1 MFAASRNPDQLVGLQ
16 GQAPDGIL
24 QANPHRFPDVF
35 RVADRIGIVHGL
47 QEEIVEGEAGE
58 FGEVEFL
65 RPNQFQ
71 FLSGLLDP
79 ARSRFGAHA
88 DPVHS
93 TGDLAGAVGFQ
104 GDVEASGVQGVDQ
117 GGVQL
122 QGGFAAG
129 DDHAGGSRCAA
140 PEVGHGVGEGVGRFV
155 FASVVAVGGYEI
167 RVAEAAGGGL
177 SGFFL
182 AVPQVAT
189 GKAQEDRRP
198 AGAGAFSLQGRED
211 LLDPVGH
218 GVRSPYRARTGSS
231 WPAWWNPARRRRH
244 ESHSRHGAPSGRGS

>member
-1 MFAASRNPDQLVGLQ
+1 MRLQ
-16 GQAPDGIL
+16 GQPPDGVF

-35 RVADRIGIVHGL
+35 SIADRVGIGHGL
-47 QEEIVEGEAGE
+47 QEEIVEGQGGKLGQIER
-58 FGEVEFL
+58 L
-65 RPNQFQ
+65 RPHELQFM
-71 FLSGLLDP
+71 SGLLDP
-79 ARSRFGAHA
+79 ARSCFGAHA
-88 DPVHS
+88 DPVHGL
-93 TGDLAGAVGFQ
+93 GDLAGAVGFQ
-104 GDVEASGVQGVDQ
+104 GDVEASGVQGFDQ

-129 DDHAGGSRCAA
+129 DDHAGGSRSAA
-140 PEVGHGVGEGVGRFV
+140 PEVGYGVGEGVGRFV
-155 FASVVAVGGYEI
+155 FASVVAVGGDEI

-189 GKAQEDRRP
+189 GKAQEDRRA

-211 LLDPVGH
+211 FLDPVGH
-218 GVRSPYRARTGSS
+218 GARSPYTARTGSS